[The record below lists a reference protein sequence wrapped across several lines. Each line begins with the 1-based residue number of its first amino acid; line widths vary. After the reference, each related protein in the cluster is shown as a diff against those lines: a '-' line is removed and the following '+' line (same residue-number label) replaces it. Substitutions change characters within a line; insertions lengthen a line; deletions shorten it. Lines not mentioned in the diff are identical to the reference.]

1 AVDAEPVHSVGSRI
15 DSSGI
20 FSLSGGNEMA
30 EQAAL
35 YPIESNE
42 AFVET
47 IKMNF
52 VPSDPTE
59 KLTGAYQG
67 EKDVPVLSF
76 DIRVSTLTSA
86 GAGGGPTLD
95 SLRIKKENFSRSV
108 SDADIDSI
116 KVYYDPDGSGE
127 LKEENLVS
135 SGNDNFTGG
144 EALVNLTTGNVIT
157 AGYKTYVVA
166 VDIADGAEVG
176 KELTVI
182 LDTEQ
187 QDIIQINPPQRIILE
202 KGGLPSSPFYRSSDL
217 VIRHEYTP
225 TTPEITVKQW
235 INSATT
241 VKGSWKSSTLSNYG
255 IRHNQYRAG
264 NFADPESGWSDLG
277 PSSDKSGEATAET
290 TIQGLTLEHGEIYSF
305 DVRTRT
311 RDEAGN
317 VYASDIGKAQFRVDL
332 NPPTNPSQPIPQQIT
347 QDTELTDYNV
357 NWGAASDNATGVESG
372 VALYEVQE
380 RKDTSP
386 VWKTIATP
394 AGDRLNIFIQDK
406 EPGSFYYYRV
416 RARDEAGNWSAWS
429 EVSEA
434 AATGLPEKA
443 IDQVSNYPNPARFDL
458 GDEYTRIT
466 YRLKYDSRV
475 DVYLY
480 DMMGHLVKE
489 WNFESGEEG
498 GGKKGPNSFDWYG
511 KNARGSD
518 VAKGGYLLRI
528 VARTPEGVVEE
539 TRRIAIIK

>member
-1 AVDAEPVHSVGSRI
+1 
-15 DSSGI
+15 
-20 FSLSGGNEMA
+20 MA
-30 EQAAL
+30 EQAAI

-42 AFVET
+42 VFVET

-52 VPSDPTE
+52 VTSDPTE
-59 KLTGAYQG
+59 ELTGARQG
-67 EKDVPVLSF
+67 EKDVPVLAF
-76 DIRVSTLTSA
+76 DIRVSSLTSA

-95 SLRIKKENFSRSV
+95 SLRIKKENFSHSAA
-108 SDADIDSI
+108 DADIESV

-127 LKEENLVS
+127 LKDENLVS
-135 SGNDNFTGG
+135 SGNDIFTGG

-157 AGYKTYVVA
+157 ASYKTFVVA
-166 VDIADGAEVG
+166 VDIAEGAEEG
-176 KELTVI
+176 KYLSVM

-187 QDIIQINPPQRIILE
+187 QGVIQINPPQRIIVE
-202 KGGLPSSPFYRSSDL
+202 KGGLPSGNPFYQSSQL
-217 VIRHEYTP
+217 PIRHEYTP
-225 TTPEITVKQW
+225 TTPKIKVKGW

-264 NFADPESGWSDLG
+264 NYPDTESGWSDLG
-277 PSSDKSGEATAET
+277 PSSSSSGEAVAET
-290 TIQGLTLEHGEIYSF
+290 TMQGLTLEHGERYNF
-305 DVRTRT
+305 EVRTWT

-317 VYASDIGKAQFRVDL
+317 MYSSDIGRAQFRVDL

-372 VALYEVQE
+372 VARYEVQE

-394 AGDRLNIFIQDK
+394 AGDKLNMFIQDK

-416 RARDEAGNWSAWS
+416 RAQDEAGNWSAWS

-480 DMMGHLVKE
+480 DMMGHLVRE
-489 WNFESGEEG
+489 WNFESGEE

-528 VARTPEGVVEE
+528 VARTPEGTVEE